1 MDNLVSLLRAPGAI
15 SSEVRGRMLELI
27 QLWASAFEGNPSLSY
42 VGDVYRNLKNEGFDF
57 PPPTVVSSTFVD
69 SSAVSASNFRNL
81 RAPSTDHYIA
91 SGLERCRCMCAL
103 SNRVY
108 HLYQ

>member
-69 SSAVSASNFRNL
+69 SSAVSASSFP
-81 RAPSTDHYIA
+81 A
-91 SGLERCRCMCAL
+91 
-103 SNRVY
+103 V
-108 HLYQ
+108 